1 MPVRL
6 SARPSS
12 TVCRPQPNTLS
23 AWRAS
28 PPQYFSVISASKER
42 RVAPVIFEAAKR
54 ISALCSGVGDG
65 RNRWRGAGMNARAP
79 HKRVRR
85 QKSKSIICGGIVM
98 VISFQEIALVLYAG
112 DTQRV
117 PNAVYELRNCT

>member
-12 TVCRPQPNTLS
+12 TVCRPQPNTLA

-65 RNRWRGAGMNARAP
+65 RHRWRGAGMNTRAP

-98 VISFQEIALVLYAG
+98 VISFQEIALGIALVSIGRYLLN
-112 DTQRV
+112 V
-117 PNAVYELRNCT
+117 EPFI